1 MVFFSLNLTGERKKK
16 ETACMICEVWLVV
29 GLLLFDNMDKI
40 RRKQPFVVFFDAFVD
55 RGSRKRQNHNNNN

>member
-1 MVFFSLNLTGERKKK
+1 
-16 ETACMICEVWLVV
+16 MICEVRLVV

-40 RRKQPFVVFFDAFVD
+40 RRKQPFVVFFYAFVV